1 MESKTYMAQDFRITL
16 SDTCVFC
23 GTVASEGICESC
35 RKEVK
40 ILQEPLC
47 KKCGKPVR
55 YEEQEYCYDCQK
67 IIHFYEQGRSLW
79 LHKMP
84 VSQSIYQ
91 LSIEIAAYLH
101 STMRN
106 KWQDS
111 LQIC

>member
-1 MESKTYMAQDFRITL
+1 MW
-16 SDTCVFC
+16 
-23 GTVASEGICESC
+23 
-35 RKEVK
+35 
-40 ILQEPLC
+40 
-47 KKCGKPVR
+47 KPVR